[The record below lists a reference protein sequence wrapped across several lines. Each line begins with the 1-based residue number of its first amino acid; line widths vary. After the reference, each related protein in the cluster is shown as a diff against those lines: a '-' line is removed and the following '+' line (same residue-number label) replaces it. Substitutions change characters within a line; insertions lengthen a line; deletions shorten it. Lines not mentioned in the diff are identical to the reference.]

1 MKKYLFFVIALSVW
15 IAVFSGGKF
24 YGSCMAASKAP
35 VSPEK
40 AEGAS
45 ARAGKD
51 ADDEWV
57 AMPAGARP
65 SYMGIHGGTMPVS
78 LLVSGDGSSLLG
90 YVGQTG
96 NDFLE
101 VLRKA
106 YLPFPS
112 FANATREKFH
122 SLSRSADPGRLS
134 AGGAAAS
141 LPVLS
146 FSASPAISASWIRHF
161 QPFGLSDEPLS
172 IEGNVSRPEIIP
184 LPKKYRTFFL
194 PDKFFPSKK

>member
-1 MKKYLFFVIALSVW
+1 MKKYLFFVITLSVW
-15 IAVFSGGKF
+15 IVIFSGGYF
-24 YGSCMAASKAP
+24 NESCLAVPKAPAKAEKADGAAS
-35 VSPEK
+35 
-40 AEGAS
+40 G
-45 ARAGKD
+45 AGKN
-51 ADDEWV
+51 AEDEWV
-57 AMPAGARP
+57 TMPAGARP

-112 FANATREKFH
+112 FANATREKFN
-122 SLSRSADPGRLS
+122 SLSGADDPGRLS

-141 LPVLS
+141 LPVFS
-146 FSASPAISASWIRHF
+146 FSASPAVSAGWIRHF

-194 PDKFFPSKK
+194 SDKFFPSKK

>member
-1 MKKYLFFVIALSVW
+1 MIALFLPLCFFTWDYIHSF
-15 IAVFSGGKF
+15 AF
-24 YGSCMAASKAP
+24 AEP
-35 VSPEK
+35 PEK
-40 AEGAS
+40 S
-45 ARAGKD
+45 ANYEPDG
-51 ADDEWV
+51 WV
-57 AMPAGARP
+57 EMPAGAKP

-78 LLVSGDGSSLLG
+78 LLVSSDGSSLLS

-112 FANATREKFH
+112 FANATREKFNNKAN
-122 SLSRSADPGRLS
+122 SRQIF
-134 AGGAAAS
+134 AGNSTAS
-141 LPVLS
+141 MPVFS
-146 FSASPAISASWIRHF
+146 FPASPVISPDWISHF

-172 IEGNVSRPEIIP
+172 IEGSVSRPEIIP

-194 PDKFFPSKK
+194 PDRFFTPVK

>member
-1 MKKYLFFVIALSVW
+1 MKKILFFLLFFFVQLYLISLSDQNFLEV
-15 IAVFSGGKF
+15 K
-24 YGSCMAASKAP
+24 ASEN
-35 VSPEK
+35 SPK
-40 AEGAS
+40 KVNS
-45 ARAGKD
+45 D
-51 ADDEWV
+51 SSQWV
-57 AMPAGARP
+57 EMPAGAKP
-65 SYMGIHGGTMPVS
+65 SFMGIHGGTMPVS
-78 LLVSGDGSSLLG
+78 LLVSADGSSLLS

-101 VLRKA
+101 ILRQA

-122 SLSRSADPGRLS
+122 NLINPAAKSKLYAGNAD
-134 AGGAAAS
+134 AS

-146 FSASPAISASWIRHF
+146 LSTSPVISPDWISHF

-184 LPKKYRTFFL
+184 LQKKYRIFFL
-194 PDKFFPSKK
+194 PEKFFPTKK

>member
-1 MKKYLFFVIALSVW
+1 MKKILFFLLFFFVQLYLISLSDQNFLEV
-15 IAVFSGGKF
+15 K
-24 YGSCMAASKAP
+24 ASEN
-35 VSPEK
+35 SPK
-40 AEGAS
+40 KVNS
-45 ARAGKD
+45 D
-51 ADDEWV
+51 SSQWV
-57 AMPAGARP
+57 EMPAGAKP
-65 SYMGIHGGTMPVS
+65 SFMGIHGGTMPVS
-78 LLVSGDGSSLLG
+78 LLVSADGSSLLS

-101 VLRKA
+101 ILRQA

-122 SLSRSADPGRLS
+122 NLINPAAKSKLYAGNAD
-134 AGGAAAS
+134 AS

-146 FSASPAISASWIRHF
+146 LSASPVISPDWISHF

-184 LPKKYRTFFL
+184 LQKKYRIFFL
-194 PDKFFPSKK
+194 PEKFFPTKK